1 MKELNL
7 NFMIISLL
15 CLASY
20 YLFRVGAYFLARKY
34 VDKTSEGSVLNWTV
48 NVLVRGGKKWSLVI
62 MSRGQGF
69 VYFCTLCSYIKKVRN
84 YLLILKGRS
93 AVSHSL

>member
-1 MKELNL
+1 VY
-7 NFMIISLL
+7 LL
-15 CLASY
+15 EA
-20 YLFRVGAYFLARKY
+20 V
-34 VDKTSEGSVLNWTV
+34 
-48 NVLVRGGKKWSLVI
+48 KKWSSVI

-93 AVSHSL
+93 VVSHGL